1 MPAITKA
8 LKEKA
13 PYWAEKMPEIPDL
26 IYGALRQH
34 KYLQSNIDQL
44 TQQLKSQRNKQR
56 KSQYLL
62 GIGATFILCGS
73 LFFISDFKQL
83 AVVFMAAGAL
93 SWLFGWCKTDQN

>member
-1 MPAITKA
+1 
-8 LKEKA
+8 
-13 PYWAEKMPEIPDL
+13 MPEIPDL

-73 LFFISDFKQL
+73 LFLISNLTPFELCLWLQERCLGCLVGVKP
-83 AVVFMAAGAL
+83 AVI
-93 SWLFGWCKTDQN
+93 K